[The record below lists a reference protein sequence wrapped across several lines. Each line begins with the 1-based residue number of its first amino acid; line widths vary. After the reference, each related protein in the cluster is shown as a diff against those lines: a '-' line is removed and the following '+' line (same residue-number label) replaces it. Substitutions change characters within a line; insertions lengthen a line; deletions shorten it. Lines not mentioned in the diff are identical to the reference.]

1 MDSGGG
7 LRSSDCYDRAGKVP
21 KDGAVSCAS
30 VAGVAGRDTTG
41 SAARLTRRF
50 AACAALRGVYH
61 GYRTA
66 ATAQTPCCTAAVI
79 RSALMVGS
87 AVRSVQPRWT
97 TANTSRPGGT
107 PTEGRHDPT
116 GAKRREG
123 CPEARRR
130 PGAARSAEG
139 CSEPRS
145 RQERGGETCAGG
157 GADPRPPAEVFPER
171 DEHSIT
177 DRSNRTVQCLRFPRR
192 PFRT

>member
-107 PTEGRHDPT
+107 PTEGRDAPKHAAGPVQP
-116 GAKRREG
+116 GRLR
-123 CPEARRR
+123 
-130 PGAARSAEG
+130 GAANPGRDRSAEG
-139 CSEPRS
+139 KPAQGAGPILGPLRRFFRS
-145 RQERGGETCAGG
+145 GTSTQ
-157 GADPRPPAEVFPER
+157 
-171 DEHSIT
+171 
-177 DRSNRTVQCLRFPRR
+177 
-192 PFRT
+192 